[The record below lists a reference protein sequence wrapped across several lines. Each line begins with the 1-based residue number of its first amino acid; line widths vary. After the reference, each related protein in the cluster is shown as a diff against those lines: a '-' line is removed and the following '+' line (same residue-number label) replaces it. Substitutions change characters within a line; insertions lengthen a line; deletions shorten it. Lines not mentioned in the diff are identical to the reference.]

1 MKTRKTMIML
11 GLIITSILSATVIS
25 AIAQPV
31 PLPEPMPIEVPPPPQ
46 IDQNY
51 TKLQISPRHEFLR
64 IKPGDTKEIK
74 VTVKNMENKTVSTE
88 VKVVIPPYGENI
100 LDTKWITVTP
110 SNADIQADEKQEYT
124 IKVEIPEDA
133 TLGHY
138 SASIAFT
145 NDTFPT
151 PYPVPYPKYINSFEL
166 SVKVWKEPTIRIYT
180 RY

>member
-11 GLIITSILSATVIS
+11 GLIITSIFSATVIS

-31 PLPEPMPIEVPPPPQ
+31 PLPEPMPVVAPSPPQ

-51 TKLQISPRHEFLR
+51 TKLQISPRYGDLQ
-64 IKPGDTKEIK
+64 IKPGENKEIK

-110 SNADIQADEKQEYT
+110 ESADI
-124 IKVEIPEDA
+124 PS
-133 TLGHY
+133 G
-138 SASIAFT
+138 
-145 NDTFPT
+145 
-151 PYPVPYPKYINSFEL
+151 
-166 SVKVWKEPTIRIYT
+166 
-180 RY
+180 